1 MWRPNREAEFRMAR
15 SKAVSYTRD
24 LAVANQLGCGTTVWN
39 AYPYMAWWWSHGLPL
54 VVGFPMTCLPYV
66 QMAQHTRTTPHR
78 WSTCPPQ
85 STCAVPS
92 AISSRLP
99 PGPLPDRSSP
109 SGAPSSLA
117 RRDLDFM
124 HAICELHKDTSA
136 QGHCTPGGSRLPR
149 LAAGSG
155 MLKARRLNV
164 RVCPPL

>member
-1 MWRPNREAEFRMAR
+1 MAR

-117 RRDLDFM
+117 RRARLSILCTLS
-124 HAICELHKDTSA
+124 ASCTKTTQRQVLGALHSGWLSFTS
-136 QGHCTPGGSRLPR
+136 PGGWQWHAESK
-149 LAAGSG
+149 GS
-155 MLKARRLNV
+155 
-164 RVCPPL
+164 

>member
-1 MWRPNREAEFRMAR
+1 MVNPPSAWPGFSRPL
-15 SKAVSYTRD
+15 ST
-24 LAVANQLGCGTTVWN
+24 LGCGLTLWN

-117 RRDLDFM
+117 RRARSRF
-124 HAICELHKDTSA
+124 HARHLRAA
-136 QGHCTPGGSRLPR
+136 QRQVLRGTALRVALVFIVLFGGKQATLTLCH
-149 LAAGSG
+149 LAG
-155 MLKARRLNV
+155 LQTTH
-164 RVCPPL
+164 